1 MRLKTSRTKTDQGSN
16 DKNPSFF
23 FRTKPTHFYGRR
35 SHYTVGIIFI
45 FCLLQKKGKACSEAN
60 KSNKNQICFKLAFI
74 FSSNYIYDQGF
85 LHFRMLWKGS
95 MGLSQSPF
103 FFFKEAELNFE
114 CSFFITLFIIKV
126 SDMFCYCCLI
136 LSSAL
141 NHNIGVYICCLL
153 WDD

>member
-1 MRLKTSRTKTDQGSN
+1 MTRDFCILECCGKEVWV
-16 DKNPSFF
+16 FL
-23 FRTKPTHFYGRR
+23 
-35 SHYTVGIIFI
+35 SH
-45 FCLLQKKGKACSEAN
+45 L
-60 KSNKNQICFKLAFI
+60 
-74 FSSNYIYDQGF
+74 
-85 LHFRMLWKGS
+85 
-95 MGLSQSPF
+95 F

-153 WDD
+153 